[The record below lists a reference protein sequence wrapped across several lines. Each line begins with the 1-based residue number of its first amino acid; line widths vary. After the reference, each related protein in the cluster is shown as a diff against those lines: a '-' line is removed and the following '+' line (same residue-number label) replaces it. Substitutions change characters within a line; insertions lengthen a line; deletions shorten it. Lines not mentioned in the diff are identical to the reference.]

1 MLKYKPES
9 SSGNSGLEIGFGI
22 SWVMVA
28 RKIGLKEE
36 LAMTYLIQEMTID
49 DYAAVRKL
57 WLDSEGI
64 LIADCDSQEGLAR
77 FLERNPGLS
86 FVARDGEEIVGV
98 VLCGHDGRRGYIDQ
112 LAVQRS
118 YRRQGIGRSL
128 VSRCVYNLMR
138 IGIRKWHLF
147 VFEDNPGAIAFWSKL
162 GWAKRV
168 ELITMS
174 RQADQVT
181 HQN

>member
-1 MLKYKPES
+1 M
-9 SSGNSGLEIGFGI
+9 GI
-22 SWVMVA
+22 
-28 RKIGLKEE
+28 
-36 LAMTYLIQEMTID
+36 LIQEMTIE
-49 DYAAVRKL
+49 DYPDVRIL
-57 WLDSEGI
+57 WEQTEGI
-64 LIADCDSQEGLAR
+64 EMVDTDSREGVNR

-86 FVARDGEEIVGV
+86 FVARDGEDIVGV

-112 LAVQRS
+112 LVVSKS

-147 VFEDNPGAIAFWSKL
+147 VFEDNVEAIKFWNKL

-168 ELITMS
+168 ELVTMS
-174 RQADQVT
+174 RDYA
-181 HQN
+181 NEGNI

>member
-1 MLKYKPES
+1 MS
-9 SSGNSGLEIGFGI
+9 II
-22 SWVMVA
+22 
-28 RKIGLKEE
+28 
-36 LAMTYLIQEMTID
+36 IQELTIE
-49 DYAAVRKL
+49 DYEAVRSL
-57 WLDSEGI
+57 WQKSKGIEVADTDSR
-64 LIADCDSQEGLAR
+64 EGLVR

-86 FVARDGEEIVGV
+86 FVARDENQIVGV

-112 LAVQRS
+112 LAVSKS

-147 VFEDNPGAIAFWSKL
+147 VFEDNLEAIAFWDNL

-174 RQADQVT
+174 RDLE
-181 HQN
+181 NSD

>member
-1 MLKYKPES
+1 
-9 SSGNSGLEIGFGI
+9 
-22 SWVMVA
+22 MVDSDRQSYA
-28 RKIGLKEE
+28 DGDSFIHAHWSMEE
-36 LAMTYLIQEMTID
+36 LIMSYVIQEMAVD

-64 LIADCDSQEGLAR
+64 LIADSDSQEGLSR

-86 FVARDGEEIVGV
+86 FVARDGDEIIGA

-112 LAVQRS
+112 LVVRES
-118 YRRQGIGRSL
+118 HRRRGIGRSL

-147 VFEDNPGAIAFWSKL
+147 VFEDNPDAIAFWSKL

-174 RQADQVT
+174 RQAE
-181 HQN
+181 NSSS

>member
-1 MLKYKPES
+1 MSY
-9 SSGNSGLEIGFGI
+9 
-22 SWVMVA
+22 V
-28 RKIGLKEE
+28 
-36 LAMTYLIQEMTID
+36 IQEMAVED
-49 DYAAVRKL
+49 FAAVRKL

-64 LIADCDSQEGLAR
+64 LIADSDSQEGLSR

-86 FVARDGEEIVGV
+86 FVARDGDEIIGA

-112 LAVQRS
+112 LAVRES
-118 YRRQGIGRSL
+118 HRRQGIGRSL

-147 VFEDNPGAIAFWSKL
+147 VFEDNPDAIAFWSKL

-174 RQADQVT
+174 RQAE
-181 HQN
+181 NSSS